1 MLPVPPTPLLT
12 LEERDGA
19 GQVNWQWRDAW
30 WQRQDCCCRWER
42 ERECCSLYRKRKLKH
57 KIAKLQQQQHQATTK
72 AASASV
78 AAAPTTTTTTTVTT
92 TTSRISMPKELQ
104 KATEISL
111 FNVEIV
117 YIIFGFAYIIHIL
130 NEHSPFPLSPLP
142 PLSHSLVAS
151 HVCCMLQLSIKKRAQ
166 RSTTRYSI
174 KLQLKAFYSLSRWL
188 INRYSNFSIRLINV

>member
-12 LEERDGA
+12 LAEREGGGA
-19 GQVNWQWRDAW
+19 SQLAMTRRVMAAPGLLLPLR
-30 WQRQDCCCRWER
+30 ER

-130 NEHSPFPLSPLP
+130 NEHSPSPPSPSPFPFAFP
-142 PLSHSLVAS
+142 
-151 HVCCMLQLSIKKRAQ
+151 CCLTCLLHAA
-166 RSTTRYSI
+166 TV
-174 KLQLKAFYSLSRWL
+174 
-188 INRYSNFSIRLINV
+188 N